1 MLAAIFVE
9 RKAFKYYM
17 CAVTT
22 SELFMNVCHLFTNHM
37 LSQFLAVD
45 WMLSFYAVVAFVA
58 IGVGLTAMILLIR
71 ANFVSQKL
79 CRIKI
84 NDDPSLTKAVTGGG
98 TLLVSLTA
106 NGIPIPSPC
115 GGKATCKQCRV
126 QIIDGAAEAL
136 ETDKATFSKKQLKE
150 GWRLSCQSKVHGDL
164 HLHVD
169 PHALGVKEWV
179 GTVISNKNVATFIKE
194 LVVELPKGTEVPYR
208 SGGYLQ
214 FHVPPFKTNT
224 EDWKQ
229 TTDAIYFPDWEKF
242 QMFGRVVDFSYLPTG
257 SDEIIRAYSMASY
270 PAEGNI
276 LKFNIRIA
284 TPPFISGKI
293 TDTIPWGICS
303 SYTFSLIPG
312 DTVRLS
318 GPYGESFMVND
329 ERELIF
335 LIGGAGSSF
344 GRSHILH
351 LFRTEN
357 TTRKVSLWYGARSL
371 RENIYQEDYESL
383 ARDFSN
389 FSYRL
394 VLSEPLPADI
404 EAGWPVKDPLKTNF
418 LFRAFE
424 QGQLKQMESPE
435 ECLFYVC
442 GPPMH
447 NKSVLAL
454 LDDYGVPRESIILDD
469 FGN

>member
-1 MLAAIFVE
+1 MNLYQLLISHILADFFGI
-9 RKAFKYYM
+9 
-17 CAVTT
+17 
-22 SELFMNVCHLFTNHM
+22 
-37 LSQFLAVD
+37 D
-45 WMLSFYAVVAFVA
+45 WMLSLYAILAFIA
-58 IGVGLTAMILLIR
+58 IGVGLTLMILFIR
-71 ANFVSQKL
+71 AKFISQQL
-79 CRIKI
+79 CKIAI
-84 NDDPSLTKAVTGGG
+84 NDDPALTKTVAGGG
-98 TLLVSLTA
+98 TLLLALSS
-106 NGIPIPSPC
+106 NGVPIPSPC

-126 QIIDGAAEAL
+126 QVLGGAAEAL

-150 GWRLSCQSKVHGDL
+150 GWRLSCQCKVKGDM

-169 PHALGVKEWV
+169 PHALGVKEWT
-179 GTVISNKNVATFIKE
+179 GTVVSNNNVATFIKE
-194 LVVELPKGTEVPYR
+194 LVVELPKGEEVPYK

-214 FHVPPFKTNT
+214 FHVPPFQTNT
-224 EDWKQ
+224 ADWKQ
-229 TTDAIYFPDWEKF
+229 TMDPEYFPDWEKF
-242 QMFGRVVDFSYLPTG
+242 QMFGRAIDFSGLPKG
-257 SDEIIRAYSMASY
+257 ADETIRAYSMASY

-284 TPPFISGKI
+284 TPPFIEGKI

-303 SYTFSLIPG
+303 SYTFGLKPG
-312 DTVRLS
+312 DKVRLS
-318 GPYGESFMVND
+318 GPYGESFMIND
-329 ERELIF
+329 NRELIF

-351 LFRTEN
+351 LFLTEN
-357 TTRKVSLWYGARSL
+357 TKRKVSMWYGARSL

-383 ARDFSN
+383 AKKFPN

-394 VLSEPLPADI
+394 VLSEPLPADL
-404 EAGWPVKDPLKTNF
+404 EAGWPAKDPLKTNF

-424 QGQLKQMESPE
+424 QGQLKEMESPE

-447 NKSVLAL
+447 NKSILKL

-469 FGN
+469 FGS